1 MCFVTYIQTEQEC
14 NGTDVR
20 LVDGETEFDGSV
32 EICQNGLWVPVCDD
46 MWNYRKAQ
54 IVCEQLGYSGSRLIL
69 TDIIRMSV
77 LVSGY
82 YALRQYRDKA
92 VKGLTLMSCQ
102 GNETSLRECAFD
114 DSESICNPRAAVM
127 CTSKCIF
134 ITNND

>member
-54 IVCEQLGYSGSRLIL
+54 IVCEQLGYSGSKLIL
-69 TDIIRMSV
+69 TAYYTNVCFGFRV
-77 LVSGY
+77 LC
-82 YALRQYRDKA
+82 L
-92 VKGLTLMSCQ
+92 
-102 GNETSLRECAFD
+102 ET
-114 DSESICNPRAAVM
+114 V
-127 CTSKCIF
+127 
-134 ITNND
+134 